1 MGTKRVISIG
11 TPLITVKI
19 NKDEQYIEI
28 VIDSYTDPIIY
39 PYNDLDDIVN
49 VVQQYTNLHSND
61 MQKLLDVTSDVVHY

>member
-1 MGTKRVISIG
+1 MDTKRVISIG
-11 TPLITVKI
+11 TPPITVKI

-49 VVQQYTNLHSND
+49 VVQQYTNLHPND
-61 MQKLLDVTSDVVHY
+61 MQKILDVTSNVVHY